1 MTTRGQTPN
10 YCQTSGDASQIN
22 GESHMAVK
30 RLLLALLVSGVAMTS
45 AHRAIAQ
52 DAGAGAAVFKSQCG
66 ICHSPQA
73 GRNMVGPS
81 LFDVVG
87 RPAGKVAGFHY
98 SPANRDSGLTWD
110 AATLD
115 RYVTSP
121 GTVVPH
127 TIMTY
132 AGLKDATKR
141 ADLIAYLSTLH

>member
-1 MTTRGQTPN
+1 MT
-10 YCQTSGDASQIN
+10 
-22 GESHMAVK
+22 MK
-30 RLLLALLVSGVAMTS
+30 RFLLAIWVSGIALSSVGPAS
-45 AHRAIAQ
+45 AQ

-66 ICHSPQA
+66 ICHSPLA

-115 RYVTSP
+115 RYLTAP

-132 AGLKDATKR
+132 AGLKDAKKR